1 MLMLNLSQNTLFFA
15 PMEGVTEE
23 PYRLAILKNFPEW
36 DYMSTDFLRIPTSA
50 KLSEAKILEHYGK
63 EVFDNAEWKK
73 KTIYQILTTEKAQ
86 TEDAVEKIEALGFPW
101 LDLNLG
107 CPSKRVNS
115 RGGGA
120 YLLYDLVALKKI
132 LQTIRKTFTRTFSVK
147 IRVGYKD
154 DQSFEEILKIIEG
167 EGVEMVTIHGRTQA
181 ELYKGKANWDYMKR
195 AKALLKIPVIG
206 NGDIWKL
213 TDIDDFFSHT
223 NCDGAMFG
231 RAALKTPWL
240 ASFYKSPLLNNDE
253 ALDQQRLA
261 FIQIY
266 FEALE
271 KEFKKVEAT
280 DTFLLS
286 RFKSFSHYLFNDLYG
301 GLELRSNLLRSES
314 FHEFKEHL
322 YS

>member
-1 MLMLNLSQNTLFFA
+1 MLNLPKNTLFFA

-23 PYRLAILKNFPEW
+23 PYRLAILKNFPQW
-36 DYMSTDFLRIPTSA
+36 DFMSTDFLRIPTSA
-50 KLSEAKILEHYGK
+50 KLSEQKILDHYGK
-63 EVFDNAEWKK
+63 QVFENPTWKA

-86 TEDAVEKIEALGFPW
+86 TQDAVEKINSLGFPW

-120 YLLYDLVALKKI
+120 YLLHDLIALQKVLKI
-132 LQTIRKTFTRTFSVK
+132 IRKSFTRTFSVK

-154 DQSFEEILKIIEG
+154 DLYFEEILKIIEG

-195 AKALLKIPVIG
+195 AKSLLKIPVIG

-213 TDIDDFFSHT
+213 SDIDDFFQHT
-223 NCDGAMFG
+223 QCDGAMFG

-240 ASFYKSPLLNNDE
+240 AAYYKSAELNNDE
-253 ALDQQRLA
+253 ALDQERLA
-261 FIQIY
+261 YIQIY

-271 KEFKKVEAT
+271 KEFRKIEAT
-280 DTFLLS
+280 DSFLLS

-301 GLELRSNLLRSES
+301 GEAKRSSLLRSLNYN
-314 FHEFKEHL
+314 EFKDHL
-322 YS
+322 YC